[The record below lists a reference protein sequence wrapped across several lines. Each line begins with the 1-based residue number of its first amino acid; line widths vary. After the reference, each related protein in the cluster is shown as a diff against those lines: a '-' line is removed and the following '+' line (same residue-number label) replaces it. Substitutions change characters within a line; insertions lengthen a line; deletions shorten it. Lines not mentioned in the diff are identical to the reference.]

1 MAEGMGLAVV
11 TGASSGIGFELARCC
26 AEAGYDLVIAAD
38 EEAIVTA
45 AEELAG
51 LGVSVTPVTADLA
64 TPEGVERLYTATEGR
79 AVELLLA
86 NAGRGLGHAFLDQE
100 VADIRR
106 VIDTNITGT
115 MLLVHRIGRDMRS
128 RDRGRILLTGSIA
141 GFMPGSFQAVY
152 NASKAFIDSF
162 SWALRNELQDSE
174 VTVTC
179 LMPGPTDTAFFDRAD
194 MEDTKVGADPDKADP
209 ASVAKTGFEAMM
221 KGEAGVVS
229 GFSNKIQAAMAH
241 LLPAGMLA
249 EQHRK
254 MAAPGTAE

>member
-1 MAEGMGLAVV
+1 MR
-11 TGASSGIGFELARCC
+11 AR
-26 AEAGYDLVIAAD
+26 
-38 EEAIVTA
+38 
-45 AEELAG
+45 
-51 LGVSVTPVTADLA
+51 
-64 TPEGVERLYTATEGR
+64 
-79 AVELLLA
+79 
-86 NAGRGLGHAFLDQE
+86 N
-100 VADIRR
+100 
-106 VIDTNITGT
+106 
-115 MLLVHRIGRDMRS
+115 
-128 RDRGRILLTGSIA
+128 RGRILLTGSIA

-209 ASVAKTGFEAMM
+209 AAVARTGFEAMM

-241 LLPAGMLA
+241 LVPAGMLA